1 MRLFFSFFVLLLLTA
16 KANSQD
22 TFSIVALDTITG
34 EIGSAGASCLDGS
47 QIAGGAIIISDLL
60 PGRGAI
66 HTQSFWNPTN
76 QANARARMEA
86 GLSPTEIIAW
96 LKSND
101 V

>member
-1 MRLFFSFFVLLLLTA
+1 MKYFSALLAFLFISNSIL
-16 KANSQD
+16 SQD

-66 HTQSFWNPTN
+66 HTQSYWNATN
-76 QANARARMEA
+76 QANARMRMEE
-86 GLSPTEIIAW
+86 GLSPQIGRAH
-96 LKSND
+96 